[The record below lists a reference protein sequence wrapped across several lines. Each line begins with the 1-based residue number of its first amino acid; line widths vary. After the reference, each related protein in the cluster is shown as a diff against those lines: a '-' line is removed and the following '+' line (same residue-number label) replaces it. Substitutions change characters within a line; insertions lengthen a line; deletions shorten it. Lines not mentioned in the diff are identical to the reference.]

1 MNKLA
6 EIKIKVPLEIAENY
20 WNKTEQER
28 QQIEHKIN
36 FFLQSTTFSREK
48 LVNKLYD
55 TMDRIGQKAIEQGLT
70 PEILESI
77 LNEDE

>member
-1 MNKLA
+1 MNKLV

-36 FFLQSTTFSREK
+36 FFLQSTTFSREQ
-48 LVNKLYD
+48 LINKLYD
-55 TMDRIGQKAIEQGLT
+55 TIDRIGQQAIKYRSCLV
-70 PEILESI
+70 SF
-77 LNEDE
+77 

>member
-6 EIKIKVPLEIAENY
+6 EIKIKVPLEVAENY

-36 FFLQSTTFSREK
+36 FFLQSTTFSREQ
-48 LVNKLYD
+48 LVDKLYE
-55 TMDRIGQKAIEQGLT
+55 TMDKIGQKAIEQGLT